1 MISESSKETVPEFYL
16 TSFLPIN
23 AIRDL
28 YFLKNCVYVLLSIKQ
43 IKNVK
48 NISFVI
54 LFTDIVHQIL
64 CGIFVL
70 TAVTATMSTCCNTVF
85 FYMNNSLSKDFL
97 SKVCICNVQT
107 WANQLVQRVVLYIRD
122 STTHYGWPSSTLKG
136 QRGLLPEI
144 SNPVLVDVF
153 DKSVAGQHFLM
164 EEVIQFWSHPLSLLF
179 PYIWNTSSYPVIL
192 HK

>member
-1 MISESSKETVPEFYL
+1 MSKIF
-16 TSFLPIN
+16 
-23 AIRDL
+23 
-28 YFLKNCVYVLLSIKQ
+28 LLSFYSQKLST
-43 IKNVK
+43 KFLAGF
-48 NISFVI
+48 SFWQPSPRQCP
-54 LFTDIVHQIL
+54 H
-64 CGIFVL
+64 
-70 TAVTATMSTCCNTVF
+70 AATQYSTF

-97 SKVCICNVQT
+97 KKVCTCNVQT

-144 SNPVLVDVF
+144 SNPLLVDVF
-153 DKSVAGQHFLM
+153 DKSVDGQHFLK